1 MNCRHAQIMECPSC
15 GRTWCVQETDGKAH
29 VWHSKCDRIL
39 VQVLNP
45 PAGGAF
51 TRGEVVF
58 RNDLKR
64 LEVTP
69 NDAG

>member
-1 MNCRHAQIMECPSC
+1 MNCRHAQMMMCPGC
-15 GRTWCVQETDGKAH
+15 GRAWCVREIDGTAQ
-29 VWHSKCDRIL
+29 VWHAKCDRIL
-39 VQVLNP
+39 VEVLMP
-45 PAGGAF
+45 PAGRGY

-69 NDAG
+69 DAAG